1 MRRESESGGRGDK
14 GEYWCSGMEEAGG
27 CHIPEGCCGQD
38 SLVLWE
44 LWLSLC
50 PARLHMLTSLCLS
63 KLIMFSCVNYKKGVS
78 GSTELCFHKHCLSD
92 VCATTLEYDFILS
105 LVITVNNLHN
115 GH

>member
-1 MRRESESGGRGDK
+1 MRRESERGGRGDK
-14 GEYWCSGMEEAGG
+14 DEYWYTGTEKPGG
-27 CHIPEGCCGQD
+27 CHIPKGCCGQD

-50 PARLHMLTSLCLS
+50 PAWLHMLTSLCLS

-78 GSTELCFHKHCLSD
+78 ASTELCFHKHCFSD
-92 VCATTLEYDFILS
+92 VCATTLKYDFILS
-105 LVITVNNLHN
+105 LVITINNLHN